1 MLLKIISVKIDINK
15 NIQEVVKV
23 LESRAARI
31 PQFRE
36 KLVST
41 RKRLIGMDQ
50 VINFTTVLKPYRIT
64 LFLFGLFFL
73 YFHMLLALYYIK

>member
-1 MLLKIISVKIDINK
+1 MSIENT
-15 NIQEVVKV
+15 IQDVVKV

-31 PQFRE
+31 PQFRD

-50 VINFTTVLKPYRIT
+50 VNTASACRT
-64 LFLFGLFFL
+64 
-73 YFHMLLALYYIK
+73 A